1 MQQIFKDSKQKLLKQ
16 LLLVFD
22 HVNEV
27 IENYDEKENN
37 RRDIRKNIQFT

>member
-1 MQQIFKDSKQKLLKQ
+1 M
-16 LLLVFD
+16 FD

-37 RRDIRKNIQFT
+37 RRDIRENIQFTWEWMDSYHKQNK